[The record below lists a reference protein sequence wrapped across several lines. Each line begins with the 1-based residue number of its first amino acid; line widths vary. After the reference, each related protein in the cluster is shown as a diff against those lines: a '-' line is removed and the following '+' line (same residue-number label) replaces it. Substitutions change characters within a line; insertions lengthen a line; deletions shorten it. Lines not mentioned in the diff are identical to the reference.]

1 MNRIFLGQFFWSQN
15 FSAHGTG
22 GSVHIVKVT
31 INAEAILTE
40 SISDYL
46 IGVLNAAVEYSVDDG
61 QSVHAIHAFIMA
73 DSWLHE
79 ERESLEAAITG
90 FTDEMADIFQ
100 AEKPSVKSE
109 IISDQDWSKNWKEYF
124 KPFEILEGLVIA
136 PSWQPYTIGENE
148 KLIVM
153 DPGMA
158 FGTGHHATTRLC
170 LEMIKSETQCFQ
182 NAAVLDVGTGT
193 GILGM
198 AAALWGADRVL
209 GIDNDDEAVA
219 AAELNIR
226 RNKLQNKMNTSSKP
240 LAEISGEYP
249 LIVANIIH
257 DVLIAL
263 AEDLAKVTRRG
274 GILVLSGLIYGD
286 QTKSITERF
295 QKIGFSLLEEQQ
307 DGEWGALK
315 LENIL

>member
-1 MNRIFLGQFFWSQN
+1 VFDPWCGRIVQ
-15 FSAHGTG
+15 
-22 GSVHIVKVT
+22 IVKVT

-46 IGVLNAAVEYSVDDG
+46 IGVLNAAVEYSVNDG
-61 QSVHAIHAFIMA
+61 QSVHAIHAFIIA

-79 ERESLEAAITG
+79 ERDSLETAVKG
-90 FTDEMADIFQ
+90 YSDEMADIFQ
-100 AEKPSVKSE
+100 VEKPSVGSE
-109 IISDQDWSKNWKEYF
+109 IISDQDWAKNWKEYF

-136 PSWQPYTIGENE
+136 PSWQPYTLGENQ
-148 KLIVM
+148 KVIVM

-226 RNKLQNKMNTSSKP
+226 RNKLQDKMNISSKP
-240 LAEISGEYP
+240 LAQTMGEYP
-249 LIVANIIH
+249 LVVANIVH
-257 DVLIAL
+257 DVLTAL
-263 AEDLAKVTRRG
+263 AEDLVKVTRHG
-274 GILVLSGLIYGD
+274 GILILSGLIYGD
-286 QTKSITERF
+286 QTRSITERF
-295 QKIGFSLLEEQQ
+295 QKIGFRLLQEQQ

-315 LENIL
+315 LENML

>member
-1 MNRIFLGQFFWSQN
+1 MQ
-15 FSAHGTG
+15 
-22 GSVHIVKVT
+22 IVKVT
-31 INAEAILTE
+31 INAETILTE

-61 QSVHAIHAFIMA
+61 QTVHAIHAFIIA
-73 DSWLHE
+73 DSWLSQ
-79 ERESLEAAITG
+79 ERQALERSVQR

-100 AEKPSVKSE
+100 VEKPTVTSE
-109 IISDQDWSKNWKEYF
+109 IISDQDWSKNWKEFF
-124 KPFEILEGLVIA
+124 KPFEILEGLIIA
-136 PSWQPYTIGENE
+136 PSWQSYDPGENQNV
-148 KLIVM
+148 IVM

-182 NAAVLDVGTGT
+182 GGAVLDVGTGT

-198 AAALWGADRVL
+198 AAALWGAGRVL

-226 RNKLQNKMNTSSKP
+226 RNKLQGKMNSSSKP
-240 LAEISGEYP
+240 LAEEDGEYS
-249 LIVANIIH
+249 LVVANIVH
-257 DVLIAL
+257 DVLMAL
-263 AEDLAKVTRRG
+263 AEDLATVTRQG
-274 GILVLSGLIYGD
+274 GILILSGLISGD
-286 QTKSITERF
+286 QTKSISGRF
-295 QKIGFSLLEEQQ
+295 QEIGFRLLEERQ

-315 LENIL
+315 LEKM